1 MPINF
6 KRITGLGSVNFKIST
21 GIVATNLVLY
31 LDAGNVSSYPG
42 SGNTWTDIS
51 GTGNNATLF
60 NTPTYSSLNNG
71 YLQFNGT
78 NQYGVLSSPSTLPSG
93 NQVTLCVWQYGTTAK
108 ASNLFCAEASGNR
121 TINIHAP
128 WSDGNFYWDCGAS
141 GASFDRI
148 YISQSSTY
156 TGWHYWVFTKNA
168 STGTMAM
175 YRDNTSIQTGT
186 GLTYTIPTSTAA
198 NIGRESM
205 TAVNYYQ
212 GYIAQI
218 QIYNRVLNSTELTQ
232 NYNADRARYGL

>member
-6 KRITGLGSVNFKIST
+6 ITSFIPP
-21 GIVATNLVLY
+21 IVSSGLVLY
-31 LDAGNVSSYPG
+31 LNAGSTSSYPG
-42 SGNTWTDIS
+42 SGSAWTDIS
-51 GTGNNATLF
+51 GVGNNATLY
-60 NTPTYSSLNNG
+60 NSPTFSSSNGG
-71 YLQFNGT
+71 YLSFNGS
-78 NQYGVLSSPSTLPSG
+78 NQYGALASPSTLPTGS
-93 NQVTLCVWQYGTTAK
+93 QVTLCVWAYGVTLK
-108 ASNLFCAEASGNR
+108 QSNLFWANQSNGGR
-121 TINIHAP
+121 TINTHVP
-128 WSDGNFYWDCGAS
+128 WSDGNVYWDCGGTSEAN
-141 GASFDRI
+141 FDRI
-148 YISQSSTY
+148 YINQNPAY
-156 TGWHYWVFTKNA
+156 LGWHYWVFTKNA

-186 GLTYTIPTSTAA
+186 GLTLTIPTSTAA